1 MMKALVKG
9 QFLGNEQ
16 RKDKDGN
23 VVNYAVLL
31 CGLNTVKVKG
41 IALNDEKMKD
51 VTIPV
56 ELSAFEGSI
65 YARYSK

>member
-1 MMKALVKG
+1 MRALLKG
-9 QFLGNEQ
+9 QFLGNQ
-16 RKDKDGN
+16 TRKDKDGN
-23 VVNYAVLL
+23 SVNYAVLL
-31 CGLNTVKVKG
+31 CGLDTVKIKG
-41 IALNDEKMKD
+41 LSLNDDRLKE

>member
-9 QFLGNEQ
+9 QFLGNET

-23 VVNYAVLL
+23 TVNYAVLL
-31 CGLNTVKVKG
+31 TGLDTVKVKG
-41 IALNDEKMKD
+41 ISLNDEKMKE